1 MNSLVIKNLNDQIDS
16 KCNCCVCN
24 GKKINVIGVEIA
36 EKEIIPFLKIEVL
49 KLDYPNHPFPMKY
62 DGLLAS
68 CFALGQVIAYDRE
81 HRTKSV
87 FYSESKWILKYS
99 NELTKK
105 FGIAI
110 LNKSE
115 LKCVHKFVC
124 EFNVED
130 SK

>member
-1 MNSLVIKNLNDQIDS
+1 MNE
-16 KCNCCVCN
+16 CNCSVCN
-24 GKKINVIGVEIA
+24 GKQINVIGIQIS

-49 KLDYPNHPFPMKY
+49 KLRDPKHPFPMKY

-68 CFALGQVIAYDRE
+68 CFALGQVLAYDRE
-81 HRTKSV
+81 HKTKSV

-99 NELTKK
+99 SELTKK
-105 FGIAI
+105 FGIPI
-110 LNKSE
+110 LHKSE
-115 LKCVHKFVC
+115 LKSAHKFVC